1 VDGSIVG
8 KITLGP
14 SSCSGS
20 SFSGGGGGGVDGFLT
35 TGFPSLSSSTG
46 GGGSGIISLALKSQN
61 SSSYTRHNMNIIE
74 IETVSSGSFKYSRIK
89 KTPVLVLCKKF
100 RIREHRVSVISKPF
114 KD

>member
-20 SFSGGGGGGVDGFLT
+20 SFSGGGGGGGVGGFLT

-74 IETVSSGSFKYSRIK
+74 IETVSSGSLNI
-89 KTPVLVLCKKF
+89 P
-100 RIREHRVSVISKPF
+100 E
-114 KD
+114 

>member
-8 KITLGP
+8 KITLGS

-20 SFSGGGGGGVDGFLT
+20 SFSGGGGGGVGGFLT

-61 SSSYTRHNMNIIE
+61 SSSYARHNMNIIE
-74 IETVSSGSFKYSRIK
+74 IQTVSSGSLNI
-89 KTPVLVLCKKF
+89 P
-100 RIREHRVSVISKPF
+100 E
-114 KD
+114 